1 MGQEDDASSRGGFAR
16 FRDSVLYRVVGT
28 GFLVLLLQIP
38 VGLIAHTIDE
48 RRLTKDAA
56 VAEVTRTWGGSQ
68 ELAGPILT
76 VPSIERW
83 LDAKGKPQQRTV
95 VRHFLPRTLSV
106 RGRAETEVRRRG
118 IFDVPLFVAQ
128 VRIEGAFVLPD
139 ASQFASRTED
149 ILWQRA
155 TLSYGI
161 ADPKAIRAC
170 SPLSLDARRVAFE
183 PGPGAADFLGSGLH
197 APLPGPGRPGT
208 VLPFAFDLTLGGSG
222 RLAVVPVG
230 DETVVA
236 LASPWRDPSFDGAWL
251 PIERRV
257 GVEGFEATWRVLNLG
272 RNFPSSWVAAE
283 VDRPRLSA
291 ASFGVT
297 LLSPVDTY
305 RTNER
310 AVKYQLLFLGLTFL
324 GFTLFELLAPV
335 RVHPFQ
341 YLLVGLALCLFY
353 LLLLSLSEQ
362 IGFSRAYGMAAALVV
377 ALVTTYVRFVLGKG
391 SRAAGIGGFL
401 CALYGFLFVL
411 LQIQD
416 YALLVGS
423 LGLFVVLAAVMWF
436 TRRVNWYE
444 PVARG

>member
-1 MGQEDDASSRGGFAR
+1 MPC
-16 FRDSVLYRVVGT
+16 VVGT

-48 RRLTKDAA
+48 RRMTRDAA
-56 VAEVTRTWGGSQ
+56 VDEVTRTWGGSQ
-68 ELAGPILT
+68 ELVGPILT

-106 RGRAETEVRRRG
+106 RGRAETEVRRRR

-128 VRIEGAFVLPD
+128 VRIEGVFVLPD
-139 ASQFASRTED
+139 ASHFASRAED

-155 TLSYGI
+155 SLSYGI

-251 PIERRV
+251 PVERRV
-257 GVEGFEATWRVLNLG
+257 GAEGFEATWRVLNLG

-283 VDRPRLSA
+283 VARPRLRDCGGA
-291 ASFGVT
+291 DRRPGDHV
-297 LLSPVDTY
+297 
-305 RTNER
+305 R
-310 AVKYQLLFLGLTFL
+310 AVRAGGEIACGGNRWLPLRAVWL
-324 GFTLFELLAPV
+324 PV
-335 RVHPFQ
+335 R
-341 YLLVGLALCLFY
+341 
-353 LLLLSLSEQ
+353 
-362 IGFSRAYGMAAALVV
+362 AAADPGL
-377 ALVTTYVRFVLGKG
+377 
-391 SRAAGIGGFL
+391 RAARRFARTVRGPGSGHVVHAPGEL
-401 CALYGFLFVL
+401 VRAGCARLTMRCRK
-411 LQIQD
+411 
-416 YALLVGS
+416 A
-423 LGLFVVLAAVMWF
+423 
-436 TRRVNWYE
+436 
-444 PVARG
+444 